1 MALIADAPVLH
12 LDHWHRDVSIEERA
26 LVASADG
33 PVLDVGCGPGRF
45 VEALMC
51 SGVHAVGIDAA
62 PAAVA
67 MARTRGVHA
76 LPVSVFDRAVP
87 AAAWRTLLLLDGN
100 IGIGGAPARLLKRV
114 RELLAPGGHAL
125 VEFEPP
131 GASTRT
137 GVVQFEIA
145 AGMVGWFP
153 WAWVSI
159 DDARSLAGAEGF
171 EVASV
176 ETFADRWFARL
187 LPSVG

>member
-1 MALIADAPVLH
+1 VTLIADAPVLH
-12 LDHWHRDVSIEERA
+12 LGHWHRNVSAEEQA
-26 LVASADG
+26 LVASATG

-45 VEALMC
+45 VAALTAT
-51 SGVHAVGIDAA
+51 GIQAVGIDAA

-67 MARTRGVHA
+67 LARTRGVRA
-76 LPVSVFDRAVP
+76 LPVSVFDGSVP
-87 AAAWRTLLLLDGN
+87 VAAWRTVLLLDGN
-100 IGIGGAPARLLKRV
+100 IGIGGAPARLLARI

-125 VEFEPP
+125 VEFDPP
-131 GASTRT
+131 TASTRT

-159 DDARSLAGAEGF
+159 DDAPAVAQGF
-171 EVASV
+171 ELAAV
-176 ETFADRWFARL
+176 ETFDDRWFARL